1 MQNTTETKMD
11 LEQITR
17 DIFRIPVH
25 ESHDVSALIEKQSFP
40 VINLGSKGLGILLSE
55 EDAFPA
61 SDRILS
67 ILLRLNGKQFELQG
81 KIVHVSPHDS
91 GNYLCGVELIGMTSQ
106 CEKTIADYI
115 KKHRSS
121 MFTE

>member
-1 MQNTTETKMD
+1 MD

-25 ESHDVSALIEKQSFP
+25 ESHDVRALIEEQSFP
-40 VINLGSKGLGILLSE
+40 VINLGSRGVGILLSE
-55 EDAFPA
+55 EDALPV
-61 SDRILS
+61 SDQLFNIILH
-67 ILLRLNGKQFELQG
+67 LAGKRFELQG

-91 GNYLCGVELIGMTSQ
+91 GNYLCGVELVDMTKACGQ
-106 CEKTIADYI
+106 TIAAYI

-121 MFTE
+121 MFTG

>member
-1 MQNTTETKMD
+1 MD

-25 ESHDVSALIEKQSFP
+25 ESHDVSALIENQSFP
-40 VINLGSKGLGILLSE
+40 VINLGSKGIGILLNE
-55 EDAFPA
+55 EDAFPV
-61 SDRILS
+61 SDQIFTITLH
-67 ILLRLNGKQFELQG
+67 LGGKQFELKG

-91 GNYLCGVELIGMTSQ
+91 GNYLCGVELVGLTHQ